1 MKLFKRTLC
10 IAPIKMLKNKLQQ
23 YTSIPNNSEIY
34 LIVTIKLQADWGRVT
49 LESIEKLVQN
59 LHNTSIKLE

>member
-1 MKLFKRTLC
+1 MKLFKR

-23 YTSIPNNSEIY
+23 YTSIPNNSDMH